1 MATSLRSVHPAGPRW
16 LHTQAGR
23 RTITG
28 YLFISPFILGFL
40 LFFIA
45 PALTAAWLTFYDWNM
60 ILKPVY
66 IGLGNFRKVFKD
78 PLFYQS
84 LKVTATYA
92 FISVPLS
99 LVLSFMIA
107 LLMNFKVRGIAVFR
121 TIYYI
126 PSIVPS
132 VANAVLWSFV
142 LNTEFG
148 LLNAFLGMLGLPKI
162 MWLQDPPWAVPALII
177 MSLWGLGGSMVIYL
191 AGLQGIPE
199 SLYEAAEIDG
209 AGRWAR
215 MRHVTIPMISPVI
228 FFNLVMGI
236 IGSFQVFTAGFL
248 MTGGGPQNATLFYVL
263 YTYRC
268 GMQYFDMGYA
278 SLLAWILFF
287 IIMGMTLLVFRYV
300 GTRVF
305 YGDTGY

>member
-1 MATSLRSVHPAGPRW
+1 MATTVRGVRPLRRRW
-16 LHTQAGR
+16 LSTQAAR
-23 RTITG
+23 RTLLG

-40 LFFIA
+40 LFFIV
-45 PALTAAWLTFYDWNM
+45 PALTAAWLTLYDWNM
-60 ILKPVY
+60 ILKPVF
-66 IGLGNFRKVFKD
+66 IGLGNFRKVIKD

-84 LKVTATYA
+84 LKVTAAYA
-92 FISVPLS
+92 FLSVPLS
-99 LVLSFMIA
+99 LVFSFLIA
-107 LLMNFKVRGIAVFR
+107 LLMNVRVRGIAVFR

-142 LNTEFG
+142 LSTEFG
-148 LLNAFLGMLGLPKI
+148 LLNAFLNLLGLPKV
-162 MWLQDPPWAVPALII
+162 MWLQDPRCALPALIL
-177 MSLWGLGGSMVIYL
+177 MSMWGLGGSMVIYL

-199 SLYEAAEIDG
+199 VLYEAAEIDG
-209 AGRWAR
+209 AGRWGK
-215 MRHVTIPMISPVI
+215 MRHVTIPLISPVI

-236 IGSFQVFTAGFL
+236 IGSFQAFTAGFL
-248 MTGGGPQNATLFYVL
+248 MTAGGPQNATLFYVL
-263 YTYRC
+263 YTYRN

-287 IIMGMTLLVFRYV
+287 IIMGMTLLVFKYV
-300 GTRVF
+300 GSYVF